1 MSKTDKLKKDLLKN
15 PQQYSA
21 EAIAQAIKDGVVT
34 LYELRKGTEG
44 KFGPL
49 LERQVGEILD
59 GQASTAPT
67 SARHT
72 LPDNDTAERLR
83 SEPTRADASPGE
95 TFGNAPQD
103 KGIDI
108 NWSEDETLP
117 DDTPQDDD
125 TDNDW
130 PEDEPLQDEM
140 VQLEDGD
147 SASEPTAQTAKTPS
161 NKGMFRRSFSFHGR
175 IRRLEYGITFI
186 VVSIWM
192 TIIPTIIT
200 LDESIYSPVWIVICL
215 LSTILAYWILLAQG
229 CKRSHDRGCSGW
241 WQLIPFYPLVLL
253 FGKGDQGENEYGD
266 DPKN

>member
-108 NWSEDETLP
+108 NINWSK
-117 DDTPQDDD
+117 
-125 TDNDW
+125 
-130 PEDEPLQDEM
+130 DEPLQDEM

>member
-83 SEPTRADASPGE
+83 SEPTRADASSGE

-108 NWSEDETLP
+108 N
-117 DDTPQDDD
+117 
-125 TDNDW
+125 W

-229 CKRSHDRGCSGW
+229 CKRSHDRGYSGW